1 MPVDHPD
8 KPLERRAP
16 AAHIRKINFAL
27 GFLIT
32 LGLLL
37 VLVPIVSLAAEP
49 SGGDN
54 PCGAAAVRGAVRD
67 PHSVLGMSSV

>member
-16 AAHIRKINFAL
+16 PAHVRKINLAL
-27 GFLIT
+27 GFLIA

-37 VLVPIVSLAAEP
+37 VLVPMLDIGSY
-49 SGGDN
+49 
-54 PCGAAAVRGAVRD
+54 
-67 PHSVLGMSSV
+67 MS